1 MKKIQNE
8 AKTRQQIAIEYG
20 ISARTLKRKLQQ
32 LNIPLPGGLL
42 FPKEQELIYQ
52 KLGKPAEPMKQN

>member
-1 MKKIQNE
+1 MKKTQNE

-42 FPKEQELIYQ
+42 FPKDQDVIYQ
-52 KLGKPAEPMKQN
+52 KLGKPVEPVRQN